1 MRKKELLARLAER
14 EAHIA
19 QLEQRVQ
26 TMDGLIDGYHSR
38 EAAIVSALTHAHET
52 AAEVIADAET
62 RAKRILDDAGAA
74 AESLRATAETDAA
87 RMIEEARRQS
97 AQLLSRTEATVA
109 EYETAIAAYNVALER
124 AAAEAAANAERF
136 AAFSRGHRIGP
147 SELRDEVQGLHEM
160 PYAGPMELPDAAGD
174 PAQLMRNIYR
184 LQNRIP
190 PEGGYSPAPEPAAE
204 GTPEA
209 PPAEQRDAM
218 PASPPVEPP
227 ESAPPVEQSEGAP
240 ASPTPAPPTFVEE
253 DGEAEPVPTVR
264 EVLPEDGAHC
274 APDDATLDELL
285 EEILKAGEQYDG

>member
-109 EYETAIAAYNVALER
+109 EYETAIAAYNAALER

-204 GTPEA
+204 GTQEA

>member
-87 RMIEEARRQS
+87 RMTEEARRQS

-109 EYETAIAAYNVALER
+109 EYETAIAAYNAGEGKIGR
-124 AAAEAAANAERF
+124 A
-136 AAFSRGHRIGP
+136 
-147 SELRDEVQGLHEM
+147 
-160 PYAGPMELPDAAGD
+160 
-174 PAQLMRNIYR
+174 
-184 LQNRIP
+184 
-190 PEGGYSPAPEPAAE
+190 
-204 GTPEA
+204 
-209 PPAEQRDAM
+209 
-218 PASPPVEPP
+218 
-227 ESAPPVEQSEGAP
+227 
-240 ASPTPAPPTFVEE
+240 
-253 DGEAEPVPTVR
+253 
-264 EVLPEDGAHC
+264 
-274 APDDATLDELL
+274 
-285 EEILKAGEQYDG
+285 KAGTGGKDFFEVKALGTGRFSVVFAF

>member
-109 EYETAIAAYNVALER
+109 EYETAIAAYNAALER

-190 PEGGYSPAPEPAAE
+190 PEGGYPPAPEPAAE

-227 ESAPPVEQSEGAP
+227 ESAPPVERPEDAP
-240 ASPTPAPPTFVEE
+240 ASPAPPTFAEE

>member
-1 MRKKELLARLAER
+1 MRKKELLARLAAQQ
-14 EAHIA
+14 AHIA

-38 EAAIVSALTHAHET
+38 EAAIVGALTHAHET

-87 RMIEEARRQS
+87 RMTEEARRQS

-109 EYETAIAAYNVALER
+109 EYETAIAAYNAALES
-124 AAAEAAANAERF
+124 AAAEAAASAERF

-190 PEGGYSPAPEPAAE
+190 PEGGYPPAPEPAAG

-227 ESAPPVEQSEGAP
+227 ESAPPVERPEDAP
-240 ASPTPAPPTFVEE
+240 ASPAPPTFAEE

>member
-87 RMIEEARRQS
+87 RMTEEARRQS

-109 EYETAIAAYNVALER
+109 EYETAIAAYNAALES
-124 AAAEAAANAERF
+124 AAAEAANAERF

-190 PEGGYSPAPEPAAE
+190 PEGGYPPAPEPAAG

-227 ESAPPVEQSEGAP
+227 ESAPPVEPPEDAP
-240 ASPTPAPPTFVEE
+240 ASPTPPTFAEE